1 MKREV
6 LVKKRVLLKLGAM
19 IVFILCLNLICKHMP
34 YFIEALFSSVFGIL
48 GFSSFL
54 VVSVLFICGIIVG
67 KISNIDRGKFCV
79 IGVVAASLLGLFLVL
94 CGPETIRDSYDDM
107 LPERSRTIVFE
118 VDLAKQ
124 LQPKKSA
131 TLISHSSEGLLRT
144 YEGLRQ
150 WIFMEYYFDD
160 KSVIISKECEEER
173 ETGVFQYITQ
183 VSVSPEQTEWSNKV
197 YTTDVSLNEIL
208 KYPHYDVG
216 ETSFVLDDY
225 WESTNYLV
233 VLKVENKNIVC
244 SEELINGLYNK
255 TEDEYDTCAEEIDAY
270 EMLANR
276 TENQLFMFNFKQIAI
291 LLSLLLLGLVFSVT
305 FWGDKFPILSVFM
318 GVPIGA
324 AEWCFF
330 GTVLTLIGVRYSL
343 FSMLIMVALLNGG
356 IILLYREKYK
366 SINWNLI
373 INWTIMLTCI
383 ISIFVY
389 LQSSYTTY
397 DSIVKCAM
405 GYRLAKYGTLQ
416 DILAYAAPYGM
427 LEPMIMSI
435 GYLIGCDYVY
445 AFYPVMV
452 VSGIGI
458 MFASNYYLY
467 KKSNV
472 IVPTIILVIGSLL
485 LITNEDFI
493 LSAFYVM
500 AHGPIAVYALLLVVF
515 IVMRKQIEIDSY
527 NIILFLASSMIVLS
541 RIEGAIYVLF
551 ILISSM
557 AIESKSLDMRRAVAS
572 VSLLII
578 IWNLGQLLYVGEEGD
593 PVFWTPQRGILLILA
608 SVISLLFVVIMKR
621 NNIVLKYIKE
631 HLNYFILFGIIALTV
646 LVSVLFC
653 RSMALVNL
661 PIFLGHFSNNI
672 AADTNAAAFW
682 SFMLLL
688 TPYLIT
694 KKEKMAVYSL
704 SLILGNV
711 LLIYFICLLREGAPI
726 RFGFYDSAR
735 RTIVQFM
742 PMSLW
747 VIANCYYNCKTEFLK
762 DNK

>member
-1 MKREV
+1 M
-6 LVKKRVLLKLGAM
+6 KKRVLLKLGAM
-19 IVFILCLNLICKHMP
+19 IVFILCLNLICKHMS
-34 YFIEALFSSVFGIL
+34 YFFEALFNSVFGVL

-67 KISNIDRGKFCV
+67 KIPDVDREKVCV
-79 IGVVAASLLGLFLVL
+79 IGVVAASLVGLFLIL

-107 LPERSRTIVFE
+107 LSEKGRTLVFE

-124 LQPKKSA
+124 LQPMDVV
-131 TLISHSSEGLLRT
+131 TLIGHSSERLPRK
-144 YEGLRQ
+144 YEGLRY
-150 WIFMEYYFDD
+150 WIFMEYYFND
-160 KSVIISKECEEER
+160 KSVIISKEYDDER
-173 ETGVFQYITQ
+173 EAGIFQYITQ

-225 WESTNYLV
+225 WESTNCLV
-233 VLKVENKNIVC
+233 VLKVENRNIVC

-255 TEDEYDTCAEEIDAY
+255 TEDKFDTCAEEIDAY
-270 EMLANR
+270 EMLASR
-276 TENQLFMFNFKQIAI
+276 TENQLFMPHFKQIVI
-291 LLSLLLLGLVFSVT
+291 LFSLLLLGLVISVT
-305 FWGDKFPILSVFM
+305 FWGDRFPVLSVFM

-324 AEWCFF
+324 AEWCLF
-330 GTVLTLIGVRYSL
+330 GTVLTLIGVKYSL
-343 FSMLIMVALLNGG
+343 ANMIIMMALLSGA
-356 IILLYREKYK
+356 IVLLHRDKYK
-366 SINWNLI
+366 SIDWNTI
-373 INWTIMLTCI
+373 MNWTMIMMCV
-383 ISIFVY
+383 ISLFVF
-389 LQSSYTTY
+389 LKSSYALY
-397 DSIVKCAM
+397 DSFVKCAM
-405 GYRLAKYGTLQ
+405 GYRLAKFGTIQ
-416 DILAYAAPYGM
+416 DILACAAPYGM

-445 AFYPVMV
+445 AFYPVMM

-472 IVPTIILVIGSLL
+472 ILPTIILVIGSLF

-500 AHGPIAVYALLLVVF
+500 AHGPIAVYTLLLVVF

-551 ILISSM
+551 ILISSV
-557 AIESKSLDMRRAVAS
+557 AIESKSLDMKRAVTS

-578 IWNLGQLLYVGEEGD
+578 IWNLGQLLYVGEEAD

-621 NNIVLKYIKE
+621 NNIVLNYIKE
-631 HLNYFILFGIIALTV
+631 HLNYFILFGIISFTV
-646 LVSVLFC
+646 LASVFFC

-661 PIFLGHFSNNI
+661 PVFLGHFSNNI

-682 SFMLLL
+682 SFILLL
-688 TPYLIT
+688 TPFLIT
-694 KKEKMAVYSL
+694 KKDKTIIYSL
-704 SLILGNV
+704 SLILGNI
-711 LLIYFICLLREGAPI
+711 LLIYFICLFREGYPL

-742 PMSLW
+742 PMTLW
-747 VIANCYYNCKTEFLK
+747 VIANCYCNCKEEFLK
-762 DNK
+762 KMAGNKNL